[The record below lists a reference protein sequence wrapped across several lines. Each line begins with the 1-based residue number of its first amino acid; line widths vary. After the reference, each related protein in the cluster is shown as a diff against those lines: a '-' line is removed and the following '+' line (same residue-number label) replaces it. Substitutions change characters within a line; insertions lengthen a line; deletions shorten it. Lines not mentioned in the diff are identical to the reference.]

1 MQIQKSVSYSIA
13 SSFRSAAAASRRSS
27 NYPLWR
33 RGQQCGEAL
42 SGEGGARSGAA
53 LRRSTAAVTLL
64 ALAWLVAPMSP
75 LDVNA

>member
-13 SSFRSAAAASRRSS
+13 SSFRSAAAAYRRAS

-42 SGEGGARSGAA
+42 SGAGGRSVRGLRCGARQ
-53 LRRSTAAVTLL
+53 RR
-64 ALAWLVAPMSP
+64 
-75 LDVNA
+75 